1 MDSINKVKKESQE
14 KAKTK
19 KEGWYDKI
27 SIRGYAQIRY
37 NGLLSSNDKVS
48 CDQCDKSGE
57 RLQPP
62 KTQSLI
68 MIFSKKAHYI
78 FWTGSS

>member
-1 MDSINKVKKESQE
+1 MDSINKEKESQE

-37 NGLLSSNDKVS
+37 NGLCLQMTKFHVISAISHVGNDFNRRRRKV
-48 CDQCDKSGE
+48 
-57 RLQPP
+57 
-62 KTQSLI
+62 
-68 MIFSKKAHYI
+68 
-78 FWTGSS
+78 

>member
-48 CDQCDKSGE
+48 CDQCDKSWGTTSTAE
-57 RLQPP
+57 DA
-62 KTQSLI
+62 KSNND
-68 MIFSKKAHYI
+68 F
-78 FWTGSS
+78 F